1 MKNRLQTFVPAA
13 VASAFAVAA
22 MVVLPLN
29 AIASGSETTWT
40 AGGGDE
46 IGSNSYVLIASDIG
60 ESAEGWRYVAFSTA
74 DSDYAITSNR
84 AWVATMANSAIGDGA
99 TLSFAD
105 SSATAWTAGAN
116 VVVSG
121 FAESAIRF
129 GASEVGLT
137 CAQRRRF
144 DTPDGKRLYVSS
156 DGYLTTQRRA
166 FGLIL
171 K

>member
-1 MKNRLQTFVPAA
+1 MNIYDGTFRLGASNVANADTLKFKLDGDALAA
-13 VASAFAVAA
+13 AA
-22 MVVLPLN
+22 
-29 AIASGSETTWT
+29 GT
-40 AGGGDE
+40 ANSLGALTVGANGGG
-46 IGSNSYVLIASDIG
+46 IAL
-60 ESAEGWRYVAFSTA
+60 
-74 DSDYAITSNR
+74 
-84 AWVATMANSAIGDGA
+84 GDGA

-137 CAQRRRF
+137 SAQRRRF
-144 DTPDGKRLYVSS
+144 VTPDGKRLYVSS